1 MSTNSAIGLLADG
14 GEVVAVYCHWDG
26 YTSYNGAVLNTF
38 YDTEEKVIE
47 LLAQGD
53 ISALG
58 SSIGEKHDFHESSEY
73 VENTDLNMS
82 IATKCTFYN
91 RDRGEKTAAVTLLN
105 RFEYLD
111 QFAYR
116 GAEYFYL
123 FANGEWLV
131 STGGLFEP
139 LSVVLKAPNNV

>member
-26 YTSYNGAVLNTF
+26 YTRYNGAVLNTF
-38 YDTEEKVIE
+38 YNTEEKVIE

-58 SSIGEKHDFHESSEY
+58 SSIGEKHDFSRSSEY
-73 VENTDLNMS
+73 VNIVALNTEV
-82 IATKCTFYN
+82 ATECTFYN
-91 RDRGEKTAAVTLLN
+91 RDRGEKTAAVTLSD
-105 RFEYLD
+105 RHEFLD
-111 QFAYR
+111 HFSYR

-123 FANGEWLV
+123 FAHGEWLV

-139 LSVVLKAPNNV
+139 LSVILRAPENV